1 MKLWVLFLMA
11 VVTAGCASSPKISRL
26 PAQVDNAVADYRM
39 GVGDKISVQVWK
51 SPELSVDVPIR
62 PDGKVSVPL
71 VGDVEA
77 AGKTTKAL
85 SSELTTAFGAFVRNP
100 QVTIIIRDPVSANFL
115 RRVRVT
121 GAIKQPLSV
130 VHQQGMTVLDLVL
143 LAGGLTEFANANQAK
158 LYLKYGDK
166 VEVFP
171 VLLDDILKK
180 GGLETNYLLT
190 PADIITVPERL
201 F

>member
-158 LYLKYGDK
+158 LYRKYGDK